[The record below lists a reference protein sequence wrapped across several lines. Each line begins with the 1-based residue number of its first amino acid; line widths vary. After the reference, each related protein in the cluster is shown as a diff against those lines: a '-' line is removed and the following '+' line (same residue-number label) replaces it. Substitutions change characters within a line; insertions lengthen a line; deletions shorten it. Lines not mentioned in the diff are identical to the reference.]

1 MATCVGALMIR
12 GQEVLLGCRAAHKS
26 YPGCWDIL
34 GGHVEPG
41 ESVEAA
47 LTRELA
53 EEVGIKPLEWRLLSS
68 CRFQE
73 RDGWSDLLIYR
84 IDSWAGDPFLANDE
98 HVELRWLPLADACD
112 LERLA
117 AEEYRPILRRLRD
130 AS

>member
-1 MATCVGALMIR
+1 MATCVGALLIR

-47 LTRELA
+47 LARELA
-53 EEVGIKPLEWRLLSS
+53 EEVGVTPLEWRLLDSF
-68 CRFQE
+68 RFQE

-84 IDSWAGDPFLANDE
+84 IDSWEGDPFLANDE
-98 HVELRWLPLADACD
+98 HVELRWLPFADACD

-117 AEEYRPILRRLRD
+117 AEEYRPILRSLKD
-130 AS
+130 AG